1 MSLIIKTYVEVW
13 ICDINNLTGFF
24 NFFGSV
30 IGYYGLKFNNK
41 EYLKT
46 VSVTSLY
53 HIVPNDDNC
62 QPAVQLSLDNLL
74 CGAIKTR

>member
-1 MSLIIKTYVEVW
+1 MSLMITTYVEVW
-13 ICDINNLTGFF
+13 ICDMNNITGFF

-46 VSVTSLY
+46 VGPPVYNLS
-53 HIVPNDDNC
+53 IVPNDDNS
-62 QPAVQLSLDNLL
+62 QPVL
-74 CGAIKTR
+74 

>member
-1 MSLIIKTYVEVW
+1 MSLIIKTYYEVW
-13 ICDINNLTGFF
+13 ICDMNNITGFF

-46 VSVTSLY
+46 VSLACLKSL
-53 HIVPNDDNC
+53 
-62 QPAVQLSLDNLL
+62 S
-74 CGAIKTR
+74 IK